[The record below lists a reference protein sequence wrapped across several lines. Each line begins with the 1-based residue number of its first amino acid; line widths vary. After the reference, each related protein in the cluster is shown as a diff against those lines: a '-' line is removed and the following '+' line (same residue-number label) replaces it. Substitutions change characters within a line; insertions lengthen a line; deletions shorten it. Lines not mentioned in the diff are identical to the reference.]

1 MLDKVARKIL
11 HGGQESKGKIMEVS
25 ISCDAF
31 ARLAKISSS
40 NSEGYLRSIWLEVT
54 EAGDV
59 IAVAT
64 NRKIAAIE
72 KVGKS
77 TIGVMKMN
85 VCVDEKLVEQ
95 CKTEIAFNS
104 SITFVNNEALKFISA
119 KTSLGF
125 VHSGNAGIY
134 ATEEN
139 AFETWRDW
147 FPDEIPT
154 EPNGGIFSNLENLAL
169 LASSSP
175 TASVVFQ
182 EIIDNKKPVIVQDIH
197 EPAWL
202 GLFMPRPDAQTRSPE
217 PFSVPGW
224 VK

>member
-1 MLDKVARKIL
+1 MLDKVATEIL
-11 HGGQESKGKIMEVS
+11 HGGQEIKGKIMEVS
-25 ISCDAF
+25 VNCDTF
-31 ARLAKISSS
+31 ARLSKIALS
-40 NSEGYLRSIWLEVT
+40 NQGGYLRSIFLEIT

-59 IAVAT
+59 LAIAT

-72 KVGKS
+72 KIGKS
-77 TIGVMKMN
+77 SIGVMKMN
-85 VCVDEKLVEQ
+85 VCVDEALVEQ

-104 SITFVNNEALKFISA
+104 SIIFINNPMLKFVSA

-134 ATEEN
+134 TTEEN

-147 FPDEIPT
+147 FPDELPT
-154 EPNGGIFSNLENLAL
+154 KPNGGIFSNLENLAL

-182 EIIDNKKPVIVQDIH
+182 EIIDNKQPVIVQDIH

-217 PFSVPGW
+217 PFSIPDW

>member
-1 MLDKVARKIL
+1 
-11 HGGQESKGKIMEVS
+11 MEVS
-25 ISCDAF
+25 VTCDVF
-31 ARLAKISSS
+31 ARLAKIALS
-40 NSEGYLRSIWLEVT
+40 NNDGYLRSIFLEIT
-54 EAGDV
+54 EDGDV
-59 IAVAT
+59 LAIAT

-72 KVGKS
+72 KIGKS
-77 TIGVMKMN
+77 SLDAMKMN

-95 CKTEIAFNS
+95 CKTEVAFNS
-104 SITFVNNEALKFISA
+104 SVTFINNPMLKFISV
-119 KTSLGF
+119 KTSLGY

-134 ATEEN
+134 ATGEN

-147 FPDEIPT
+147 FPDELPT

-175 TASVVFQ
+175 TASVIFQ

-197 EPAWL
+197 EPAWI

-217 PFSVPGW
+217 PFVIPDW